1 MYNLHETFPS
11 VTYPATAKTIARQVA
26 RKVILKK
33 KKRKEKKK
41 RWGND
46 SKRRL
51 IWVLKDRRDRSHDNI
66 HIFVHARPHD
76 SQTLPLPLIKALS

>member
-11 VTYPATAKTIARQVA
+11 VTFARQVA

-33 KKRKEKKK
+33 KKKKKK

-46 SKRRL
+46 SKCRL
-51 IWVLKDRRDRSHDNI
+51 TWVLKDRRDRSHDNI